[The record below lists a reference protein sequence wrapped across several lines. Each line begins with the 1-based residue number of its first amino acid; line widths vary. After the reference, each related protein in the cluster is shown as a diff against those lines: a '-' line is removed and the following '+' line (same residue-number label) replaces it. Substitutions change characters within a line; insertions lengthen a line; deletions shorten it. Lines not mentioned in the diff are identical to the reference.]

1 WFSGL
6 GTRSRR
12 RCRRRLAR
20 ERRRGVSLLVVFRWW
35 FSGRRRMRRLARAR
49 RRGVSLLMVF
59 LWLWGL
65 RMGRRRRRRLARER
79 RRGVSVSPSSSFQR
93 FPILGLPFS
102 SFKLLLFFVCWF
114 SGLGTG
120 SRRMRRLAPRRERRR
135 SLSVSPSFSF
145 QRFPVRRFS
154 SLFFVWWLRGLRT
167 RRRRRRLGCLARERQ
182 CCILGR
188 HGFVVPKI
196 KVGVA

>member
-1 WFSGL
+1 MCWFSGL

-20 ERRRGVSLLVVFRWW
+20 ERRRGVSLLVVFMWW
-35 FSGRRRMRRLARAR
+35 FSGRRRMRRLARER
-49 RRGVSLLMVF
+49 RRGVSLLVVF
-59 LWLWGL
+59 MWWFSGL
-65 RMGRRRRRRLARER
+65 RTGRRRMRRLARER

-120 SRRMRRLAPRRERRR
+120 SRRMRRLAREGRR

-154 SLFFVWWLRGLRT
+154 SLFFVWWLRRLRT

-196 KVGVA
+196 KVGV